1 MQTAKNQRRSTDY
14 QIKQNG
20 FIHSPP
26 NLKTPPTSSTTE
38 VNLSPFSEEERLAIL
53 SVVKRDL
60 EVRCKEKHRLKQ
72 IRNGILQQDSSA
84 PLSLPGTSRVCTF
97 CKVPFMILFN
107 PKMTCSL
114 CRREI
119 CKNCSKT
126 CDKELFCRICSRDI
140 SYRAIICN
148 WFYET
153 SPNTSSG
160 YASDTIVRSL
170 FKDKLQ
176 DPK

>member
-1 MQTAKNQRRSTDY
+1 M
-14 QIKQNG
+14 
-20 FIHSPP
+20 
-26 NLKTPPTSSTTE
+26 
-38 VNLSPFSEEERLAIL
+38 
-53 SVVKRDL
+53 
-60 EVRCKEKHRLKQ
+60 
-72 IRNGILQQDSSA
+72 
-84 PLSLPGTSRVCTF
+84 PGTSRVCTL

-119 CKNCSKT
+119 CKKCSKT
-126 CDKELFCRICSRDI
+126 YNKELFCRICSRDI
-140 SYRAIICN
+140 SYRAMICN

-153 SPNTSSG
+153 SNASPG

-176 DPK
+176 GKVYTPDVLRKNQNDQIIKFGKRYQEIRNNTMKALSKVRTNSAMHTPEEVDKEIDKITQQFTQQTKEALRKLLQMLCITEESK